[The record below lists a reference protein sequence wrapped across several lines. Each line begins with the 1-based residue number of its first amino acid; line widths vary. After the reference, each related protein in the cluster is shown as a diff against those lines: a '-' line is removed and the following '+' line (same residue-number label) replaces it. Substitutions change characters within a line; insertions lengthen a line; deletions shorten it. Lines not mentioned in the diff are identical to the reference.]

1 MRENIKLMVS
11 SLDRSYRN
19 AVIVSVK
26 SREQRCPWMPM
37 VSYRLGRRD
46 QNLVWKRNAVSR
58 LTAIS
63 TSLPISTSLR

>member
-19 AVIVSVK
+19 AFIVSVK

-46 QNLVWKRNAVSR
+46 QNLVWKRNVWKRNAVSR

-63 TSLPISTSLR
+63 TSLR